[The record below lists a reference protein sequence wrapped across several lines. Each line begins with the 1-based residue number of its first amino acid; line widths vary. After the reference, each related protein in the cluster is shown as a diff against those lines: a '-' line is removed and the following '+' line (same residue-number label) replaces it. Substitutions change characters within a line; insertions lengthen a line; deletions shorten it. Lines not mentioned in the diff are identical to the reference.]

1 MAQTTGAAPQANFQI
16 EVTIDGSAWTD
27 ISGSSNNVEPS
38 DGEQMIGE
46 VFTADGSVPVVVGSN
61 KVGSVKLKVSVLYTN
76 TAGEPWAVVYARF
89 IGTAKTVGVR
99 YAPKGSTSANKR
111 YVTSTNAN
119 AVQLAPIISCLP
131 PAVDASSG
139 DPIMFE
145 FSVQTSKLYEEAI
158 P

>member
-1 MAQTTGAAPQANFQI
+1 MAQTTGAATQASFQI
-16 EVTIDGSAWTD
+16 EVSIDGSAWTD
-27 ISGSSNNVEPS
+27 ISGSANNVEVS

-61 KVGSVKLKVSVLYTN
+61 KVGSVKLKISALYTN
-76 TAGEPWAVVYARF
+76 TAGEAWAVVYARF
-89 IGTAKTVGVR
+89 IGTAKTIAVR
-99 YAPKGSTSANKR
+99 YSPKGSASANKR

-119 AVQLAPIISCLP
+119 AVQLAPIVSCLP
-131 PAVDASSG
+131 PNVDASTG
-139 DPIMFE
+139 DPAMLE